1 MGDTNVRCIC
11 QELEKGDAAL
21 EQAHEDRK
29 RKQRAVEQLKE
40 KLNSEPSNA
49 DLDAQLQKASS
60 DLQRAQETEATATSQ
75 AQQRHFTVLDRMEV
89 AMEVAMEVSLQ

>member
-1 MGDTNVRCIC
+1 MYNAIC

-21 EQAHEDRK
+21 EKAHEDRK
-29 RKQRAVEQLKE
+29 LKQQAVEQLKE
-40 KLNSEPSNA
+40 KLNAEPSNA

-75 AQQRHFTVLDRMEV
+75 AQQKHITVLDGMEV
-89 AMEVAMEVSLQ
+89 AS

>member
-1 MGDTNVRCIC
+1 MGDTNVQRIC

-21 EQAHEDRK
+21 EKAHEDRK
-29 RKQRAVEQLKE
+29 LKQQAVEQLKE
-40 KLNSEPSNA
+40 KLNAEPSNA

-75 AQQRHFTVLDRMEV
+75 AQQKHITVLDGMEV
-89 AMEVAMEVSLQ
+89 AS